1 MIIGRLLQLEDLIA
15 EKSTGPLE
23 ELAEKM
29 EMSIELTKA
38 YIESLE
44 ELRDCKI
51 DYSPE
56 YSSFVFKTPC

>member
-1 MIIGRLLQLEDLIA
+1 MQLEDLIA

-23 ELAEKM
+23 ELAKKM

-38 YIESLE
+38 YIEALA

-51 DYSPE
+51 KYDPNA
-56 YSSFVFKTPC
+56 SSFVFGQP

>member
-1 MIIGRLLQLEDLIA
+1 MQLEDLIA

-23 ELAEKM
+23 ELAKKM

-38 YIESLE
+38 YIEALA

-51 DYSPE
+51 E
-56 YSSFVFKTPC
+56 YDPNALSFVFGQP